1 MIFDKKLD
9 AGRIRRDFPT
19 LGKMI
24 YADSACMSLKPRQVI
39 EKMNEYYYNYPA
51 CAGRSAHRYGRKLEE
66 EIARARKEIAV
77 FIGAKEKEI
86 IFTKNATEALNL
98 AANGLR
104 LKRGDEVIITDK
116 EHSSNIIPWLKL
128 KKEIGIKVVI
138 CNTGTS
144 GIDLEELRSLINNR
158 TKLISAVHVSNLDGM
173 ENDISGIVKIARKKG
188 VMVMIDACQSAPHKT
203 IDVKKIDCD
212 FLAFSGHK
220 MLGPTGT
227 GVLYGKLKEL
237 EKLGMFIVGGETVLD
252 ATYEDYKPEEIPAR
266 FEAGLQNYSGIIGLG
281 EACRYLKKVGM
292 KNIEKHEKKLGDIL
306 RDGLKEV
313 KGVEII
319 GSNSGVFNFNIKG
332 MTHHEV
338 AKILDSGYGIMVR
351 SGRHCVHEWY
361 NDHKIEGSVRAS
373 FYLYNTEEEAERF
386 VSAVKEIARIGN

>member
-1 MIFDKKLD
+1 MPELLPRNMIFDKKLD

-188 VMVMIDACQSAPHKT
+188 VRVMIDACQSAPHKT

-292 KNIEKHEKKLGDIL
+292 KNIEKHEKKLGD
-306 RDGLKEV
+306 
-313 KGVEII
+313 
-319 GSNSGVFNFNIKG
+319 
-332 MTHHEV
+332 
-338 AKILDSGYGIMVR
+338 
-351 SGRHCVHEWY
+351 
-361 NDHKIEGSVRAS
+361 
-373 FYLYNTEEEAERF
+373 
-386 VSAVKEIARIGN
+386 